1 LILVSCSS
9 IKPRPTIR
17 YINTIEVPFNEEFKN
32 TVIGG
37 LSSIDYDIK

>member
-17 YINTIEVPFNEEFKN
+17 YINTIEVPFNEEFK
-32 TVIGG
+32 TL
-37 LSSIDYDIK
+37 LSVVYQVSIMT